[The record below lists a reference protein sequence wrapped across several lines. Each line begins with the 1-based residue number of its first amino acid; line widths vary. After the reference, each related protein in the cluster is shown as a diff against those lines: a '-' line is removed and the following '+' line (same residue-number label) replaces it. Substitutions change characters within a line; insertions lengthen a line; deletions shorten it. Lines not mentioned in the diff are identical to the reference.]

1 MSNTI
6 SISELKG
13 HEYDLEFEKYLL
25 SNKDLLSWMNNLLQ
39 QNEFTEDF
47 LIKTRSYYDSWKCLR
62 NQSNLSIY
70 FCFRY
75 LYDSSDDSADDW
87 TDYNDVV
94 KYFNGEYSEEFI
106 RSEYNRAMKD
116 REDYDDSEDS

>member
-47 LIKTRSYYDSWKCLR
+47 LIKTRQYYDSWKCLR

-87 TDYNDVV
+87 TDYNQ
-94 KYFNGEYSEEFI
+94 I
-106 RSEYNRAMKD
+106 
-116 REDYDDSEDS
+116 EDYLKTRGYDDPTIKEAFKIAMENRKKEKKF

>member
-6 SISELKG
+6 NISELKD
-13 HEYDLEFEKYLL
+13 HKYDIEFEKYLL
-25 SNKDLLSWMNNLLQ
+25 SNKNLLSWMNNLLQ

-47 LIKTRSYYDSWKCLR
+47 LIKTRQYYDSWKCLY
-62 NQSNLSIY
+62 NQSNLSVY

-94 KYFNGEYSEEFI
+94 RYFNNVYPEEFI
-106 RSEYNRAMKD
+106 KLEYNRAMKD
-116 REDYDDSEDS
+116 REDS